1 MLMGDLQNESD
12 KMTADWRAEQGKMRA
27 LSDAMA
33 ALDAAKA
40 EVATAMRNGDYEKAS
55 ALQYGK
61 VPELEEQIRKLNADA
76 REYKTVLP
84 EHIAAVV
91 SKWTGVPADKLTMEE
106 QSKLLNIE
114 DELRKRVVGQD
125 HALTVVARAIR
136 RSRAGL
142 SDPHRPAGSFMF
154 LGPTGVGKTEVAKA
168 LAEYLFN
175 DDTAM
180 TRIDMSEYMEPHSVS
195 RLIGSP
201 PGYVGYEQGGVL
213 TESVRRRPY
222 QVLLFDEI
230 EKANPDVF
238 NVFLQILDDGRLT
251 DGQGHVVNFTNT
263 IIIMTSN
270 LPSMDAVKHQFRP
283 EFINR
288 IDEIVFF
295 NPLGKDVMS
304 GIVKIQL
311 HNLERR
317 LAERRITLDVS
328 DAAIK
333 WLGDNGYD
341 QVFGARP
348 LKRLITSAVEDKIAD
363 LILSGAVGEGSTV
376 YVDVHGKELT
386 VK

>member
-1 MLMGDLQNESD
+1 
-12 KMTADWRAEQGKMRA
+12 
-27 LSDAMA
+27 
-33 ALDAAKA
+33 
-40 EVATAMRNGDYEKAS
+40 
-55 ALQYGK
+55 
-61 VPELEEQIRKLNADA
+61 
-76 REYKTVLP
+76 
-84 EHIAAVV
+84 
-91 SKWTGVPADKLTMEE
+91 
-106 QSKLLNIE
+106 
-114 DELRKRVVGQD
+114 
-125 HALTVVARAIR
+125 
-136 RSRAGL
+136 
-142 SDPHRPAGSFMF
+142 
-154 LGPTGVGKTEVAKA
+154 
-168 LAEYLFN
+168 
-175 DDTAM
+175 
-180 TRIDMSEYMEPHSVS
+180 MSEYMEPHSVS

-295 NPLGKDVMS
+295 NPLGKDVMA

-317 LAERRITLDVS
+317 LADRRITLNVS

-341 QVFGARP
+341 EAFGARP

-363 LILSGAVGEGSTV
+363 LILSGSVGEGSTV